1 MTVRDK
7 KRIWHHSFCKI
18 WAEIITTVSF
28 LIKKMKKFENVANSL
43 FVCLFVG
50 FLDAIS
56 KSLILSDRKVFAS
69 RILSL
74 NASSGLVITAVT
86 WRRPSTLKGSD
97 SLTLLEING
106 PVRVTEEDPKPGI
119 KPDRFYPWYEDSESS
134 PLRSPKFMTSPAN
147 VSFKG
152 WWTFPYYS
160 CLAKKWLMSYSVPV
174 PPTGRHA

>member
-1 MTVRDK
+1 
-7 KRIWHHSFCKI
+7 
-18 WAEIITTVSF
+18 
-28 LIKKMKKFENVANSL
+28 MKKFENVANSL